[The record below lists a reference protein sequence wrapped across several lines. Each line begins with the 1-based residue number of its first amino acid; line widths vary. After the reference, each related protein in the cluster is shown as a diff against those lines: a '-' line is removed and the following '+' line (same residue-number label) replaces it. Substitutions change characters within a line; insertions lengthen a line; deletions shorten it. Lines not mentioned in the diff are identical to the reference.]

1 MNRREF
7 LVGSSAG
14 GSVVL
19 SGCSSLQDQLDGIG
33 APEKGEKLGE
43 RTFGNSFITTVELYE
58 GGYAD
63 VTLREDHSLDR
74 IGLIH
79 DARDF
84 GTPTEPLTD
93 AYETW
98 DLPEFSG
105 PESYQIGQPIK
116 NNNDSYPSNIFKFSV
131 AAEQGVVTLGVTERT
146 ASFPVP
152 ESFVP
157 DGTPIEQEL

>member
-7 LVGSSAG
+7 LLSSTVG
-14 GSVVL
+14 GSVIL
-19 SGCSSLQDQLDGIG
+19 SGCSSIQDQVSGLG

-43 RTFGNSFITTVELYE
+43 RTFGNSFITTIELYE

-74 IGLIH
+74 IGLTH

-84 GTPTEPLTD
+84 GTPTEPLSD
-93 AYETW
+93 AYDTW
-98 DLPEFSG
+98 ELPEFSG
-105 PESYQIGQPIK
+105 PESYQIGQPIQS
-116 NNNDSYPSNIFKFSV
+116 NNDSYPSNLFKFRV
-131 AAEQGVVTLGVTERT
+131 AAEQGTVTFGVTEKT

-157 DGTPIEQEL
+157 EGTPIQEEL